1 MGDNIHDQMG
11 KNGFVWFHGIVE
23 DVHDPLKMG
32 RVRVRCFEYHNFD
45 KQLLPTENLP
55 WATLLQP
62 INSAASHGKGISPT
76 GLLTGSWVIGFFRDG
91 VNCQDPVIM
100 GSFAGIPEDTKEPDV
115 NRLARNQSIE
125 KTIVQSKKK
134 ERLKGV
140 QTALHPGIVWDEKE
154 TAYAA
159 QYPKNHVLETES
171 GHIIELD
178 DTPSAER
185 IGIYHKAGTWIE
197 IHPDG
202 SRVQKT
208 KGDDFEISLSD
219 KKLFVKGNCFM
230 NMEGA
235 ITTLKAGKDFYIEV
249 GGDVRMLARGNVVM
263 ETGKN
268 FEHRVHGT
276 YTVASDGNMA
286 FVAPRIDFNPQGVAV
301 AQASTPDLSSG
312 KNPAPLLGK
321 AGIATGSPINQEII
335 KGKVVSTDYM
345 KGLCPDTGGLQAGA
359 FASAVSS
366 ALSTPP
372 KWQELQKVA
381 VETGVSTALVS
392 AGLPSGAAD
401 LVSVDAANLLPIE
414 EIQSNVGASI
424 AQQLKEMSDL
434 ETATNV
440 DTATLNVANTAQTN
454 LNSNLNQIVSPG
466 AVKGT
471 NEGFPVLGQEVGGF
485 ETNVRSEASG
495 IANSLN
501 IPSGSVGP
509 VPTGLSLETI
519 SSVGSGA
526 LLSGALGAVGT
537 VVGGAFAGVLA
548 FVNPAAA
555 LQSVQQG
562 ANVGILTVPSPSSY
576 ASGTPQSTTNLSA
589 TPLPPVAAGIAGQS
603 IEDTNLISI
612 GAPAIPTESLYAV
625 PGGKATVINGYPG
638 RSDTASATKGIP
650 AIPIIAFET
659 EFPSMKPDAV
669 TEVDGGVF

>member
-1 MGDNIHDQMG
+1 MWQ
-11 KNGFVWFHGIVE
+11 
-23 DVHDPLKMG
+23 
-32 RVRVRCFEYHNFD
+32 
-45 KQLLPTENLP
+45 
-55 WATLLQP
+55 AT
-62 INSAASHGKGISPT
+62 H
-76 GLLTGSWVIGFFRDG
+76 
-91 VNCQDPVIM
+91 
-100 GSFAGIPEDTKEPDV
+100 PE
-115 NRLARNQSIE
+115 
-125 KTIVQSKKK
+125 
-134 ERLKGV
+134 
-140 QTALHPGIVWDEKE
+140 
-154 TAYAA
+154 
-159 QYPKNHVLETES
+159 
-171 GHIIELD
+171 
-178 DTPSAER
+178 
-185 IGIYHKAGTWIE
+185 
-197 IHPDG
+197 
-202 SRVQKT
+202 
-208 KGDDFEISLSD
+208 
-219 KKLFVKGNCFM
+219 
-230 NMEGA
+230 
-235 ITTLKAGKDFYIEV
+235 
-249 GGDVRMLARGNVVM
+249 
-263 ETGKN
+263 
-268 FEHRVHGT
+268 
-276 YTVASDGNMA
+276 
-286 FVAPRIDFNPQGVAV
+286 
-301 AQASTPDLSSG
+301 
-312 KNPAPLLGK
+312 
-321 AGIATGSPINQEII
+321 
-335 KGKVVSTDYM
+335 
-345 KGLCPDTGGLQAGA
+345 
-359 FASAVSS
+359 
-366 ALSTPP
+366 LSTPP

-381 VETGVSTALVS
+381 IETGVSTALVS

-440 DTATLNVANTAQTN
+440 DTATLNAANTAQTN

-562 ANVGILTVPSPSSY
+562 ANVGILTVPSPSSF
-576 ASGTPQSTTNLSA
+576 ASSTPQSTTNLSA

-638 RSDTASATKGIP
+638 RSDTDSATKGIP

-659 EFPSMKPDAV
+659 EFPSMKPEAV